1 MRPVRVTQ
9 SRLDAYRA
17 QVDAY
22 GDAAAV
28 YVEEYVRALMAES
41 PDLTVAQVRDEA
53 IEAID
58 EALSAFGDQASD
70 LALDLFEEIVI
81 DGYGL
86 SPDTAI
92 EDVIPREMVEGGV
105 RYSAR
110 RLVEGESDAF
120 VRDVADLS
128 RYYVHRSAFENM
140 ERNCWR
146 NDLRYARIPSGRET
160 CAFCFMLSSRGFV
173 YRSEET
179 AGSTQAYH
187 EHCDCAIV
195 PGFEGIPAS
204 EQVEGYDPDGMRER
218 WRACKATVGTDGE
231 LRERWES
238 MDDRQRSQYKGNN
251 DYERYQCFVNAQV
264 RHEVETR
271 DWRWLYTGEVP
282 RVTFESA
289 ELEAEVRKKRPQ
301 EIVTAHRLADFGIA
315 PDFISDSVEFT
326 DQRTGLVQRVGLADF
341 ANGYEIKTLETASSY
356 NTINGYLKNTSKKRN
371 ARCVCFDNSSGAIDD
386 ETLIG
391 YLLRSRSFRR
401 GRVYV
406 IASDGSYRLI
416 R

>member
-1 MRPVRVTQ
+1 MRVTR

-22 GDAAAV
+22 GDAAAT
-28 YVEEYVRALMAES
+28 YVEGYVRALMAES
-41 PDLTVAQVRDEA
+41 PGLTVAEVRDEA
-53 IEAID
+53 IEAVNFS
-58 EALSAFGDQASD
+58 LSAFGDQAAE
-70 LALDLFEEIVI
+70 LALDLFEEIVA

-92 EDVIPREMVEGGV
+92 EDVIPSEMVEGGV

-110 RLVEGESDAF
+110 QLVAGESDAF

-173 YRSEET
+173 YRSEES
-179 AGSTQAYH
+179 AGSTHDYH
-187 EHCDCAIV
+187 LHCNCVIV

-218 WRACKATVGTDGE
+218 WLSCRATVGTDRE
-231 LRERWES
+231 LRERWKS
-238 MDDRQRSQYKGNN
+238 MTAKERARYKGNN
-251 DYERYQCFVNAQV
+251 DSERYRRFVNDQV
-264 RHEVETR
+264 MREVETR

-282 RVTFESA
+282 SYSAERGARPDRFELRCGELLRENGFTVRFRKTAGSQHGGYKRRTSDTYIGGASWEIKNPESDNDKTVKNQMKKAVGKDYGRAQSDRLVISNVRSDRTVEQMVLDVEKLFSAGRFTEIREVLIVGKDGQIRRVT
-289 ELEAEVRKKRPQ
+289 R
-301 EIVTAHRLADFGIA
+301 
-315 PDFISDSVEFT
+315 
-326 DQRTGLVQRVGLADF
+326 
-341 ANGYEIKTLETASSY
+341 
-356 NTINGYLKNTSKKRN
+356 
-371 ARCVCFDNSSGAIDD
+371 
-386 ETLIG
+386 
-391 YLLRSRSFRR
+391 
-401 GRVYV
+401 
-406 IASDGSYRLI
+406 
-416 R
+416 